1 MFCFDCSYN
10 APAINFF
17 STAIFTLFVKF
28 LKATDGL
35 NALTTSLQNDLLSEG
50 EEFYL
55 SSYTVLYRDY
65 HLG

>member
-17 STAIFTLFVKF
+17 ATPIFTLFVKS
-28 LKATDGL
+28 LIATDGL
-35 NALTTSLQNDLLSEG
+35 DALTTSLQNDLLSEG

-55 SSYTVLYRDY
+55 SSHTVLYRDY